1 MINEYYLFKDNEKQG
16 PYNHNELMDMGIGI
30 HEMVLSPLAED
41 WQVAWDLPEF
51 DEYFKSAGIYV
62 PVANNVANFG
72 WRLLAYLIDYAILFI
87 AAVVFATLITTIALY
102 TSGFAD
108 ANPSSS
114 IPDYDLMVKLIA
126 VVLWIFY
133 NAAFEATKVQGSIGK
148 VICRLIVVDGNG
160 QRLNFTTALA
170 RNLSKIISSFL
181 CGLGFFAMLWSPMK
195 QCWHDQMAKTF
206 VVRKT

>member
-41 WQVAWDLPEF
+41 WQAASDLPEF

-62 PVANNVANFG
+62 PVANNVAHFG
-72 WRLLAYLIDYAILFI
+72 WRLLAYLIDYAVLFI
-87 AAVVFATLITTIALY
+87 AAVILWSLFVIIVRYTTG
-102 TSGFAD
+102 SFDAD
-108 ANPSSS
+108 SNTT
-114 IPDYDLMVKLIA
+114 DQELMIRLIA

-133 NAAFEATKVQGSIGK
+133 NAIFEATKVQGSIGK

-160 QRLNFTTALA
+160 QRLNFTNALA
-170 RNLSKIISSFL
+170 RNLSKIVSSFL

-206 VVRKT
+206 VVRKN

>member
-30 HEMVLSPLAED
+30 HQMVLSPLAED
-41 WQVAWDLPEF
+41 WQAASDLPEF

-72 WRLLAYLIDYAILFI
+72 WRLLAYLIDDAVLFI
-87 AAVVFATLITTIALY
+87 AAVILWSLVVIIVRYTTGSFD
-102 TSGFAD
+102 TDSNTTD
-108 ANPSSS
+108 QE
-114 IPDYDLMVKLIA
+114 LMIRLIA

-181 CGLGFFAMLWSPMK
+181 CSLGFFAMLWSPMK

>member
-41 WQVAWDLPEF
+41 WQEASDLPEF

-72 WRLLAYLIDYAILFI
+72 WRLLAYLIDYAVLFI
-87 AAVVFATLITTIALY
+87 AAAVFSALFFIILRYTT
-102 TSGFAD
+102 G
-108 ANPSSS
+108 SSFGNDS
-114 IPDYDLMVKLIA
+114 NSDELKLKLII
-126 VVLWIFY
+126 VVGWFFY
-133 NAAFEATKVQGSIGK
+133 HAGFESTKAQGSIGK
-148 VICRLIVVDGNG
+148 IICRLIVVDGNG
-160 QRLNFTTALA
+160 QRLNFITALG

-181 CGLGFFAMLWSPMK
+181 CGLGFFAMLWSPLK

-206 VVRKT
+206 VIRKT